1 MRRPASDLS
10 VLEHASLSVHEK
22 VLNPLCWPSRC
33 ADSLVRVCHDE
44 GAEVMIATHNQKSI
58 ERAVSLM
65 HELDV
70 EPQQSGIYFGQLL
83 GMADHL
89 TFILGRNGY
98 RVSILQLACST
109 FVLWPIA
116 SLSFW
121 AVMATR

>member
-1 MRRPASDLS
+1 
-10 VLEHASLSVHEK
+10 
-22 VLNPLCWPSRC
+22 
-33 ADSLVRVCHDE
+33 VRVCHDE

-98 RVSILQLACST
+98 RVSILQLTWFT
-109 FVLWPIA
+109 FFLLGLVRSVLETTSP
-116 SLSFW
+116 SFW
-121 AVMATR
+121 AAMATG

>member
-1 MRRPASDLS
+1 
-10 VLEHASLSVHEK
+10 
-22 VLNPLCWPSRC
+22 
-33 ADSLVRVCHDE
+33 
-44 GAEVMIATHNQKSI
+44 MIATHNQKSI

-98 RVSILQLACST
+98 RVSILPLPCST
-109 FVLWPIA
+109 LILFQSCFGQPQEKICLVWSGASVSCCCMSLLPQACGLLSAVARGVL
-116 SLSFW
+116 SNMGQ
-121 AVMATR
+121 V

>member
-1 MRRPASDLS
+1 
-10 VLEHASLSVHEK
+10 
-22 VLNPLCWPSRC
+22 
-33 ADSLVRVCHDE
+33 
-44 GAEVMIATHNQKSI
+44 MIATHNQKSI

-98 RVSILQLACST
+98 RVSILHLAHST
-109 FVLWPIA
+109 FVFWPTT
-116 SLSFW
+116 SPLFW
-121 AVMATR
+121 ATMATG

>member
-1 MRRPASDLS
+1 
-10 VLEHASLSVHEK
+10 
-22 VLNPLCWPSRC
+22 
-33 ADSLVRVCHDE
+33 
-44 GAEVMIATHNQKSI
+44 MIATHNQKSI

-98 RVSILQLACST
+98 RVSI
-109 FVLWPIA
+109 
-116 SLSFW
+116 
-121 AVMATR
+121 